1 MNKSILKMITIF
13 LTMSFFAFAQ
23 IPPKISYQGVLSD
36 IDGNPV
42 ADGVYKIIFYLFNDP
57 VSDTPLWKEKQET
70 IIRNGIFNVMLGSNN
85 PLNLPF
91 DEPYWLGISVA
102 GGDELLP
109 RIELS
114 SSAYSL
120 NARSVADSSVT
131 ASNIKSG
138 QVVRSLNS
146 LKDDIKLSGGEN
158 VTVSQRGDS
167 LIIDADLSA
176 AGNTLND
183 AYNQGGPGAGR
194 TIIADAGAVQVTGTD
209 GVLFGGIMNQGNIPD
224 IDRGPRLLWYPRK
237 AAFRAGYMDDLS
249 DTKWT
254 DENIG
259 QYSIAMG
266 KNTLASGYAAVA
278 LGSSADATNDYA
290 FAAGRNIHA
299 GGFNSTALGHTSY
312 ATGDYSTAIGSWV
325 KALGKNSTAL
335 GSFIYIYGDGSFGI
349 SDRSTETAKSFGQ
362 DNTFYARFANGYYLY
377 TDKDASVGAYLA
389 AGGNSWSVISD
400 STKKEN
406 FKPVNG
412 ESFLDKIS
420 GFKLTSWNYK
430 GQDAKKYRHYG
441 PMAQDFFAA
450 FGNDGVGTIGNDTTI
465 SSADFAGVN
474 FIAIQALEKRTRELM
489 EKSKKVE
496 SLRHEI
502 ELLKAENLSL
512 SQKIAALE
520 SAFKKLD
527 LLMTKY
533 LNENTGEAGKGKYT
547 SLK

>member
-42 ADGVYKIIFYLFNDP
+42 ADGEYKIIFYLFNDP
-57 VSDTPLWKEKQET
+57 VSDTPLWKEKQEA

-194 TIIADAGAVQVTGTD
+194 TIIADAGALQVKGTD
-209 GVLFGGIMNQGNIPD
+209 GVLFGGIMNRGSIPN
-224 IDRGPRLLWYPRK
+224 IDRGPRLLWYPK
-237 AAFRAGYMDDLS
+237 YAAFRAGY
-249 DTKWT
+249 TEGYGEAGWT
-254 DENIG
+254 EDNIG
-259 QYSIAMG
+259 KYSIAMG
-266 KNTLASGYAAVA
+266 YNTMASGRGSVA
-278 LGSSADATNDYA
+278 LGSTARAANDYA
-290 FAAGRNIHA
+290 FAAGSSISA
-299 GGFNSTALGHTSY
+299 SGYNSTALGYDSY
-312 ATGDYSTAIGSWV
+312 AIGDYSTAIGFWV
-325 KALGKNSTAL
+325 KALGKNSTVL
-335 GSFIYIYGDGSFGI
+335 GSLIHIYGDGSFGI
-349 SDRSTETAKSFGQ
+349 SDRSTETVKSFGQ

-441 PMAQDFFAA
+441 PMAQDFFSA